1 MNEKYLANNRVWIY
15 NSNEPD
21 ILYISIVQDNR
32 KRKGVMKLTEAN
44 RLYKDRVFKFIFGNP
59 ENKEWTL
66 SLYNAV
72 NGSNYSNPDDIQFN
86 TIEDAVY
93 MSMKNDVSFIILDEM
108 NLWEHQSSFNPNM
121 PMRFLTYGTQL
132 YEKYTAT
139 SGYYK
144 FSRKLQRLPKPH
156 CICFYNGTEEQPE
169 QQVLKLSDAFGGEG
183 DIEVKV
189 KMLNV
194 NYGKNR
200 ALMETCQPLREYAWL
215 VDRVREHQRVMQ
227 NLEAAVDASID
238 EMPDSFVIRTL
249 IEAHRAGVKKMFLTE
264 YDEEKMKEQE
274 RKEAFA
280 DGVDAGVAEANE
292 RVAADMLKKKYPL
305 DAIKDISR
313 LSEAHI
319 RKLAKSLG
327 VVVL

>member
-132 YEKYTAT
+132 YEKFTAT

-169 QQVLKLSDAFGGEG
+169 QQILKLSDAFGGEG

>member
-1 MNEKYLANNRVWIY
+1 MNEKHLANNGVWIY
-15 NSNEPD
+15 NRNEPD

-72 NGSNYSNPDDIQFN
+72 NGSNYRNPDDIQFN

-132 YEKYTAT
+132 YEKFTAT

>member
-32 KRKGVMKLTEAN
+32 NRKGVMKLTEAN

-72 NGSNYSNPDDIQFN
+72 NGSNYRNPDDIQFN

-93 MSMKNDVSFIILDEM
+93 MSMKNDVSFIILDKM

-200 ALMETCQPLREYAWL
+200 ALLETCQPLREYAWL
-215 VDRVREHQRVMQ
+215 VDRVREHQRVLQ

>member
-32 KRKGVMKLTEAN
+32 NRKGVMKLTEAN

-72 NGSNYSNPDDIQFN
+72 NGSNYRNPDDIQFN

-200 ALMETCQPLREYAWL
+200 ALLETCQPLREYAWL
-215 VDRVREHQRVMQ
+215 VDRVREHQRVLQ

-249 IEAHRAGVKKMFLTE
+249 IEAHRAEVKKMFLTE

>member
-1 MNEKYLANNRVWIY
+1 
-15 NSNEPD
+15 
-21 ILYISIVQDNR
+21 
-32 KRKGVMKLTEAN
+32 LTEVN
-44 RLYKDRVFKFIFGNP
+44 REYKDRVFKFIFGNP

-72 NGSNYSNPDDIQFN
+72 NGSSYSNPDEIQFN
-86 TIEDAVY
+86 TIDDAVY
-93 MSMKNDVSFIILDEM
+93 MSMKNDISFIILNEM

-144 FSRKLQRLPKPH
+144 FSRKLQPLPKPN
-156 CICFYNGTEEQPE
+156 CICFYNGTADQPE
-169 QQVLKLSDAFGGEG
+169 TEVLKLSDAFGSEG

-189 KMLNV
+189 KMLNI

-200 ALMETCQPLREYAWL
+200 ALMEACQPLREYAWL
-215 VDRVREHQRVMQ
+215 VDKVRQHQFVLQ
-227 NLEAAVDASID
+227 NLEAAVDAAIS
-238 EMPDSFVIRTL
+238 EMPDSFVIRQL
-249 IEAHRAGVKKMFLTE
+249 LELHRAGVKKMFLTE

-280 DGVDAGVAEANE
+280 DGVEAGLDEANE
-292 RVAADMLKKKYPL
+292 RVAEDMLKDNYPFE
-305 DAIKDISR
+305 AIKKISR
-313 LSEAHI
+313 LPEERI
-319 RKLAKSLG
+319 RQIAQSLG
-327 VVVL
+327 VAVL

>member
-1 MNEKYLANNRVWIY
+1 MNEKHLANNGVWIY
-15 NSNEPD
+15 NRNEPD

-215 VDRVREHQRVMQ
+215 VDRVREHQRVLQ

-264 YDEEKMKEQE
+264 YDEEKIKEQE

>member
-32 KRKGVMKLTEAN
+32 NRKGVMKLTEAN

-132 YEKYTAT
+132 YEKFTAT

-169 QQVLKLSDAFGGEG
+169 QQILKLSDAFGGEG

-200 ALMETCQPLREYAWL
+200 ALLETCQPLREYAWL
-215 VDRVREHQRVMQ
+215 VDRVREHQRVLQ

>member
-32 KRKGVMKLTEAN
+32 NRKGVMKLTEAN

-200 ALMETCQPLREYAWL
+200 ALLETCQPLREYAWL

>member
-32 KRKGVMKLTEAN
+32 NRKGVMKLTEAN

-132 YEKYTAT
+132 YETFTAT

>member
-32 KRKGVMKLTEAN
+32 NRKGVMKLTEAN

-132 YEKYTAT
+132 YETFTAT

-200 ALMETCQPLREYAWL
+200 ELMETCQPLREYAWL

>member
-1 MNEKYLANNRVWIY
+1 M
-15 NSNEPD
+15 
-21 ILYISIVQDNR
+21 
-32 KRKGVMKLTEAN
+32 TEAN

-72 NGSNYSNPDDIQFN
+72 NGSNYRNPDDIQFN

-156 CICFYNGTEEQPE
+156 CICFYNGTKEQPE

-200 ALMETCQPLREYAWL
+200 ALLETCQPLREYAWL

>member
-1 MNEKYLANNRVWIY
+1 MNEKHLANNGVWIY
-15 NSNEPD
+15 NRNEPD

-72 NGSNYSNPDDIQFN
+72 NGSNYRNPDDIQFN

-132 YEKYTAT
+132 YEKFTAT

-274 RKEAFA
+274 HKEAFA

>member
-32 KRKGVMKLTEAN
+32 NRKGVMKLTEAN

-200 ALMETCQPLREYAWL
+200 ELLETCQPLREYAWL
-215 VDRVREHQRVMQ
+215 VDRVREHQRVLQ

>member
-1 MNEKYLANNRVWIY
+1 MNEKHLANNGVWIY
-15 NSNEPD
+15 NRNEPD

-32 KRKGVMKLTEAN
+32 NRKGVMKLTEAN

-200 ALMETCQPLREYAWL
+200 ALLETCQPLREYAWL
-215 VDRVREHQRVMQ
+215 VDRVREHQRVLQ

>member
-1 MNEKYLANNRVWIY
+1 
-15 NSNEPD
+15 
-21 ILYISIVQDNR
+21 
-32 KRKGVMKLTEAN
+32 MKLTEAN

-72 NGSNYSNPDDIQFN
+72 NGSNYRNPDDIQFN

-156 CICFYNGTEEQPE
+156 CICFYNGTKEQPE

-200 ALMETCQPLREYAWL
+200 ALLETCQPLREYAWL

>member
-1 MNEKYLANNRVWIY
+1 MNEKHLANNGVWIY
-15 NSNEPD
+15 NRNEPD

-72 NGSNYSNPDDIQFN
+72 NGSNYRNPDDIQFN

-132 YEKYTAT
+132 YEKFTAT

-280 DGVDAGVAEANE
+280 DGVAEANE
-292 RVAADMLKKKYPL
+292 RMAVDMLRDGEPL
-305 DAIKDISR
+305 AKILRYSR
-313 LSEAHI
+313 LSEEYI

-327 VVVL
+327 VAVL

>member
-1 MNEKYLANNRVWIY
+1 M
-15 NSNEPD
+15 
-21 ILYISIVQDNR
+21 
-32 KRKGVMKLTEAN
+32 TEAN

-132 YEKYTAT
+132 YEKFTAT

-169 QQVLKLSDAFGGEG
+169 QQILKLSDAFGGEG

>member
-1 MNEKYLANNRVWIY
+1 M
-15 NSNEPD
+15 
-21 ILYISIVQDNR
+21 
-32 KRKGVMKLTEAN
+32 TEAN

-72 NGSNYSNPDDIQFN
+72 NGSNYRNPDDIQFN

-132 YEKYTAT
+132 YEKFTAT

-169 QQVLKLSDAFGGEG
+169 QQILKLSDAFGGEG

>member
-1 MNEKYLANNRVWIY
+1 MNEKHLANNDVWIY
-15 NSNEPD
+15 NRNEPD

-32 KRKGVMKLTEAN
+32 NRKGVMKLTEAN

-72 NGSNYSNPDDIQFN
+72 NGSNYRNPDDIQFN

-132 YEKYTAT
+132 YEKFTAT

-238 EMPDSFVIRTL
+238 EMPDSFVIRAL

>member
-1 MNEKYLANNRVWIY
+1 M
-15 NSNEPD
+15 
-21 ILYISIVQDNR
+21 
-32 KRKGVMKLTEAN
+32 TEAN

-132 YEKYTAT
+132 YEKFTAT

-156 CICFYNGTEEQPE
+156 CICFYNGIEEQPE
-169 QQVLKLSDAFGGEG
+169 QQILKLSDAFGGEG